1 MEQIIFRILSY
12 LRPFLLSTLFILSF
26 VFIKAGTTGKIAGKV
41 VDQNNQPLIGCN
53 IMIKGTSLGAATNLN
68 GEYFILNIPPGAYD
82 VTASMIGFGSVTV
95 EGTVVMV
102 DLTAKTNFFLKP
114 ETIEGDEIIVT
125 AEKPIVR
132 LDQTSMSAVVSSED
146 IENLPVTDV
155 GDVIELQAGIVRDP
169 NGGFHVR
176 GGRSSEVS
184 FWVDGIATTDSYDG
198 SSGLEIENAGIQE
211 VQVIS
216 GTFNAEYGQAMSGI
230 VNVVTKDGGL
240 NYKGN
245 LDLFSGGYHTN
256 HSDLYSISSPFSS
269 WQSFTDL
276 NGDGNW
282 DYGEI
287 LYDLNGNNTWDE
299 GEIYWDRNG
308 NQSWDGDEGTEPL
321 NDDLGYDGYLGDYYD
336 YNGDGKTT
344 QPSPGEGNG
353 RKDWGEH
360 QFNLESKGY
369 TEYLNIF
376 KNIFQ
381 QSNISG
387 SLSGPLPLSNKKL
400 TFYSTF
406 RYYNSA
412 GRFYGKK
419 LFSPVGNFSDESI
432 VPLSPFSK
440 LSGQF
445 KLTYNIKSGMK
456 ASYTGYLTEKAYKNY
471 DSYYKYNPDGIL
483 NNFESDQSHMLAL
496 THSISQNTFYEI
508 KFLNF
513 SSGYNQSLYEKNN
526 VPFSS
531 SMLREYELQQI
542 NLEDSI
548 QIRNGYDVFATIPR
562 YGVQIIGENLYQ
574 ITDFADQTGYVAGDQ
589 FITPSWSFGT
599 GGTQNGRF
607 SRNTSFKQFNLTISS
622 QLNNIHFIKSGILYK
637 QYDMWADDKFLNYKT
652 VGEWSLTQNGDTLG
666 YNPLAGARIT
676 PFIPTIN
683 PTYTSEHDYFRVYPK
698 ELSFYLQ
705 DKVELDELIINAGIR
720 FDFFDPDW
728 KVPKNPKLPGN
739 LKYYLA
745 KTDNDTSLFWENDFS
760 SLHDDVV
767 ILDSL
772 DQQGAVA
779 VENLF
784 ITGVEYDSTSQTYA
798 EAFNDQLLNYRNT
811 FRWENGFSNVKPSFQ
826 LSPRIGIAYPIT
838 DKGVIHVS
846 YGHFFQVPNFSFLY
860 ENPEFEITNN
870 NNGGILGNA
879 ALKPEKTVM
888 YEIGFKQEIA
898 YKTAIDLTIFYRDTR
913 DWVGVSP
920 TIKKYPV
927 GGYRKYENKDYAN
940 TRGFTLVLDR
950 QFINGLGGGIDYTWM
965 IAEGT
970 YSNPQ
975 DAYFDAQDNQAPR
988 LSMLPLNWDQTH
1000 TFNFRLTTGGKN
1012 WVASAIGKLWSGKP
1026 YTPEFKTGTVSGSGA
1041 FAGFADNSERK
1052 PNVFDLDIR
1061 ASYSINLL
1069 GIQSKIYCNIYNLFD
1084 LQNEFSVWEDTGRA
1098 TYTLLAKDVPLTDP
1112 GRIGHLQE
1120 HLIRPEWYGEPR
1132 RINIGLN
1139 ISL

>member
-1 MEQIIFRILSY
+1 MNFSFQINRS
-12 LRPFLLSTLFILSF
+12 FILCLIF
-26 VFIKAGTTGKIAGKV
+26 LQLMFAGTTGKISGKV
-41 VDQNNQPLIGCN
+41 VDENNQPLIGCN
-53 IMIKGTSLGAATNLN
+53 IVVKGTSLGAATNIK
-68 GEYFILNIPPGAYD
+68 GEYFILNIPPGKYD
-82 VTASMIGFGSVTV
+82 LTASMIGYGTVTV
-95 EGTVVMV
+95 EGTLVMV

-114 ETIEGDEIIVT
+114 ETIEGDVITVT
-125 AEKPIVR
+125 AEKPTVR
-132 LDQTSMSAVVSSED
+132 LDQTSMSAVVSSDD

-184 FWVDGIATTDSYDG
+184 FWVDGVATTDSYDG

-240 NYKGN
+240 NYQGN
-245 LDLFSGGYHTN
+245 LDFFSGGYHTN
-256 HSDLYSISSPFSS
+256 HSNLYSISSPFSS

-360 QFNLESKGY
+360 QFNLDNKGY
-369 TEYLNIF
+369 TEYLNVF

-387 SLSGPLPLSNKKL
+387 SLSGPIPLSNKKL

-406 RYYNSA
+406 RYYQSA
-412 GRFYGKK
+412 GRYYGRK
-419 LFSPVGNFSDESI
+419 LFSPTGVFSDESI

-445 KLTYNIKSGMK
+445 KLTYNVKSGMK

-496 THSISQNTFYEI
+496 THSISQNTFYEF

-513 SSGYNQSLYEKNN
+513 SSGYHQSLYEKSD
-526 VPFSS
+526 VPYSTS
-531 SMLREYELQQI
+531 ILTEEEMQQI
-542 NLEDSI
+542 NIEDSI
-548 QIRNGYDVFATIPR
+548 QIRTGYDVFSTIPR
-562 YGVQIIGENLYQ
+562 YGVQDLGEDRYQ
-574 ITDFADQTGYVAGDQ
+574 ITDFADQTGYIAGDQ
-589 FITPSWSFGT
+589 FITPAWSFGT

-607 SRNTSFKQFNLTISS
+607 SRNTSFKQFNLTVSS
-622 QLNNIHFIKSGILYK
+622 QINNTHFIKSGILYK

-666 YNPLAGARIT
+666 YNPLAGARVT

-683 PTYTSEHDYFRVYPK
+683 PTYTSEHDYFRVNPK

-705 DKVELDELIINAGIR
+705 DKIELDELIINAGLR

-728 KVPKNPKLPGN
+728 KVPENEKLPGN
-739 LKYYLA
+739 LKYFLA
-745 KTDNDTSLFWENDFS
+745 KTNNDTSIFWENDFS
-760 SLHDDVV
+760 MLHKDVI

-779 VENLF
+779 IENLF
-784 ITGVEYDSTSQTYA
+784 ITGVEYDSTSQSYT
-798 EAFNDQLLNYRNT
+798 EAFNDQLLTYRNT
-811 FRWENGFSNVKPSFQ
+811 FRWENGFNKVEPSFQ

-870 NNGGILGNA
+870 NNGGIIGNA

-927 GGYRKYENKDYAN
+927 GNYRKYENKDYAN

-1000 TFNFRLTTGGKN
+1000 TLNFRATTGGKN

-1026 YTPEFKTGTVSGSGA
+1026 YTPEFKTGTISGSGA

-1069 GIQSKIYCNIYNLFD
+1069 GLQSKIYCNIYNLLD

-1098 TYTLLAKDVPLTDP
+1098 TYTLTAKDVPLTDP

>member
-1 MEQIIFRILSY
+1 MNFSFQINKYFITGLIFLQ
-12 LRPFLLSTLFILSF
+12 FIF
-26 VFIKAGTTGKIAGKV
+26 AGTTGKISGKV
-41 VDQNNQPLIGCN
+41 VDENNQPLIGCN
-53 IMIKGTSLGAATNLN
+53 IVVKGTSLGAATNIK
-68 GEYFILNIPPGAYD
+68 GEYFILNIPPGKYD
-82 VTASMIGFGSVTV
+82 LTASMIGYGTVTV
-95 EGTVVMV
+95 EGTLVMV

-114 ETIEGDEIIVT
+114 ETIEGDVITVT
-125 AEKPIVR
+125 AEKPTVR

-184 FWVDGIATTDSYDG
+184 FWVDGVATTDSYDG

-240 NYKGN
+240 NYQGN
-245 LDLFSGGYHTN
+245 LDFFSGGYHTN
-256 HSDLYSISSPFSS
+256 HSNLYSISSPFSS

-360 QFNLESKGY
+360 QFNLDNKGY

-387 SLSGPLPLSNKKL
+387 SLSGPIPLSNKKL

-406 RYYNSA
+406 RYYHSA
-412 GRFYGKK
+412 GRYYGKK
-419 LFSPVGNFSDESI
+419 LFSPAGVFSDESI

-445 KLTYNIKSGMK
+445 KLTYNVKSGMK

-496 THSISQNTFYEI
+496 THSISQNTFYEF

-513 SSGYNQSLYEKNN
+513 SSGYHQSLYEKSD
-526 VPFSS
+526 VPYSTS
-531 SMLREYELQQI
+531 ILSEEEMQQI
-542 NLEDSI
+542 NIEDSI
-548 QIRNGYDVFATIPR
+548 QIRTGYDVFSTIPR
-562 YGVQIIGENLYQ
+562 YGVQDLGEDRYQ
-574 ITDFADQTGYVAGDQ
+574 ITDFADQTGYIAGDQ
-589 FITPSWSFGT
+589 FITPAWSFGT

-607 SRNTSFKQFNLTISS
+607 SRNTSFKQFNLTVSS
-622 QLNNIHFIKSGILYK
+622 QINNTHFIKSGILYK

-666 YNPLAGARIT
+666 YNPLAGARVT

-683 PTYTSEHDYFRVYPK
+683 PTYTSEHDYFRVNPK

-705 DKVELDELIINAGIR
+705 DKIELDELIINAGLR

-728 KVPKNPKLPGN
+728 KVPENEKLPGN
-739 LKYYLA
+739 LKYFLA
-745 KTDNDTSLFWENDFS
+745 KTNNDTSLFWENDFS
-760 SLHDDVV
+760 ILHKDVI

-779 VENLF
+779 IENLF
-784 ITGVEYDSTSQTYA
+784 ITGVEYDSTSQSYT
-798 EAFNDQLLNYRNT
+798 EAFNDQLLTYRNT
-811 FRWENGFSNVKPSFQ
+811 FRWKNGFNKVKPSFQ

-870 NNGGILGNA
+870 NNGGIIGNA

-927 GGYRKYENKDYAN
+927 GNYRKYENKDYAN

-1000 TFNFRLTTGGKN
+1000 TLNFRATTGGKN

-1026 YTPEFKTGTVSGSGA
+1026 YTPEFKTGTISGSGA

-1069 GIQSKIYCNIYNLFD
+1069 GLQSKIYCNIYNLLD

-1098 TYTLLAKDVPLTDP
+1098 TYTLTAKDVPLTDP

>member
-1 MEQIIFRILSY
+1 MNFSYQINWSYITCLIFLQ
-12 LRPFLLSTLFILSF
+12 FIF
-26 VFIKAGTTGKIAGKV
+26 AGTTGKISGTV
-41 VDQNNQPLIGCN
+41 VDENNQPLIGCN
-53 IMIKGTSLGAATNLN
+53 IVVKGTSLGAATNIK
-68 GEYFILNIPPGAYD
+68 GEYFILNIPPGKYD
-82 VTASMIGFGSVTV
+82 LTASMIGYGTVTV
-95 EGTVVMV
+95 EGTLVMV

-114 ETIEGDEIIVT
+114 ETIEGDVITVT
-125 AEKPIVR
+125 AEKPTVR

-184 FWVDGIATTDSYDG
+184 FWVDGVATTDSYDG

-240 NYKGN
+240 NYQGN
-245 LDLFSGGYHTN
+245 LDFFSGGYHTN
-256 HSDLYSISSPFSS
+256 HSNLYSISSPFSS

-360 QFNLESKGY
+360 QFNLDNKGY
-369 TEYLNIF
+369 TEYLNVF

-387 SLSGPLPLSNKKL
+387 SLSGPIPLSNKKL

-406 RYYNSA
+406 RYYHSA
-412 GRFYGKK
+412 GRYYGRK
-419 LFSPVGNFSDESI
+419 LFSPTGVFSDESI

-496 THSISQNTFYEI
+496 THSISQNTFYEF

-513 SSGYNQSLYEKNN
+513 SSGYHQSLYEKSD
-526 VPFSS
+526 VPYSTS
-531 SMLREYELQQI
+531 ILTEEEMQQI
-542 NLEDSI
+542 NIEDSI
-548 QIRNGYDVFATIPR
+548 QIRTGYDVFSTIPR
-562 YGVQIIGENLYQ
+562 YGVQDLGEDRYQ
-574 ITDFADQTGYVAGDQ
+574 ITDFADQTGYIAGDQ
-589 FITPSWSFGT
+589 FITPAWSFGT

-607 SRNTSFKQFNLTISS
+607 SRNTSFKQFNLTVSS
-622 QLNNIHFIKSGILYK
+622 QINNTHFIKSGILYK

-666 YNPLAGARIT
+666 YNPLAGARVT

-683 PTYTSEHDYFRVYPK
+683 PTYTSEHDYFRVNPK

-705 DKVELDELIINAGIR
+705 DKIELDELIINAGLR

-728 KVPKNPKLPGN
+728 KVPENEKLPGN
-739 LKYYLA
+739 LKYFLA
-745 KTDNDTSLFWENDFS
+745 KTNNDTSLFWENDFS
-760 SLHDDVV
+760 ILHKDVI

-779 VENLF
+779 IENLF
-784 ITGVEYDSTSQTYA
+784 ITGVEYDSTSQSYT
-798 EAFNDQLLNYRNT
+798 EAFNDQLLTYRNT
-811 FRWENGFSNVKPSFQ
+811 FRWENGFNKVEPSFQ

-870 NNGGILGNA
+870 NNGGIIGNA

-927 GGYRKYENKDYAN
+927 GNYRKYENKDYAN

-1000 TFNFRLTTGGKN
+1000 TLNFRATTGGKN

-1069 GIQSKIYCNIYNLFD
+1069 GLQSKIYCNIYNLLD

-1098 TYTLLAKDVPLTDP
+1098 TYTLTAKDVPLTDP

>member
-1 MEQIIFRILSY
+1 MSFAFQINRA
-12 LRPFLLSTLFILSF
+12 FILCLIF
-26 VFIKAGTTGKIAGKV
+26 LQLIFAGTTGKISGKV
-41 VDQNNQPLIGCN
+41 VDENNQPLIGCN
-53 IMIKGTSLGAATNLN
+53 IVVKGTSLGAATNIK
-68 GEYFILNIPPGAYD
+68 GEYFILNIPPGKYD
-82 VTASMIGFGSVTV
+82 LTASMIGYGTVTV
-95 EGTVVMV
+95 EGTLVMV

-114 ETIEGDEIIVT
+114 ETIEGDVITVT
-125 AEKPIVR
+125 AEKPTVR

-184 FWVDGIATTDSYDG
+184 FWVDGVATTDSYDG

-240 NYKGN
+240 NYQGN
-245 LDLFSGGYHTN
+245 LDFFSGGYHTN
-256 HSDLYSISSPFSS
+256 HSNLYSISSPFSS

-360 QFNLESKGY
+360 QFNLDNKGY

-387 SLSGPLPLSNKKL
+387 SLSGPIPLSNKKL

-406 RYYNSA
+406 RYYHSA
-412 GRFYGKK
+412 GRYYGRK
-419 LFSPVGNFSDESI
+419 LFSPTGVFSDESI

-445 KLTYNIKSGMK
+445 KLTYNVKSGMK

-471 DSYYKYNPDGIL
+471 NSYYKYNPDGIL

-496 THSISQNTFYEI
+496 THSISQNTFYEF

-513 SSGYNQSLYEKNN
+513 SSGYHQSLYEKSD
-526 VPFSS
+526 VPYSTS
-531 SMLREYELQQI
+531 ILTEEEMQQI
-542 NLEDSI
+542 NIEDSI
-548 QIRNGYDVFATIPR
+548 QIRTGYDVFSTIPR
-562 YGVQIIGENLYQ
+562 YGVQDLGEDRYQ
-574 ITDFADQTGYVAGDQ
+574 ITDFADQTGYIAGDQ
-589 FITPSWSFGT
+589 FITPAWSFGT

-607 SRNTSFKQFNLTISS
+607 SRNTSFKQFNLTVSS
-622 QLNNIHFIKSGILYK
+622 QINNTHFIKSGILYK

-666 YNPLAGARIT
+666 YNPLAGARVT

-683 PTYTSEHDYFRVYPK
+683 PTYTSEHDYFRVNPK

-705 DKVELDELIINAGIR
+705 DKIELDELIINAGLR

-728 KVPKNPKLPGN
+728 KVPENEKLPGN
-739 LKYYLA
+739 LKYFLA
-745 KTDNDTSLFWENDFS
+745 KTNNDTSLFWENDFS
-760 SLHDDVV
+760 ILHKDVI

-779 VENLF
+779 IENLF
-784 ITGVEYDSTSQTYA
+784 ITGVEYDSTSQSYT
-798 EAFNDQLLNYRNT
+798 EAFNDQLLTYRNT
-811 FRWENGFSNVKPSFQ
+811 FRWENGFNKVEPSFQ

-870 NNGGILGNA
+870 NNGGIIGNA

-927 GGYRKYENKDYAN
+927 GNYRKYENKDYAN

-1000 TFNFRLTTGGKN
+1000 TLNFRATTGGKN

-1069 GIQSKIYCNIYNLFD
+1069 GLQSKIYCNIYNLLD

-1098 TYTLLAKDVPLTDP
+1098 TYTLTAKDVPLTDP

>member
-1 MEQIIFRILSY
+1 MNFSFQNNRF
-12 LRPFLLSTLFILSF
+12 FILCLIF
-26 VFIKAGTTGKIAGKV
+26 LQFIFAGTTGKISGKV
-41 VDQNNQPLIGCN
+41 VDENNQPLIGCN
-53 IMIKGTSLGAATNLN
+53 IVVKGTSLGAATNIK
-68 GEYFILNIPPGAYD
+68 GEYFILNIPPGKYD
-82 VTASMIGFGSVTV
+82 LTASMIGYGTVTV
-95 EGTVVMV
+95 EGTLVMV
-102 DLTAKTNFFLKP
+102 DLTAKTNFFLRP
-114 ETIEGDEIIVT
+114 ETIEGDVITVT
-125 AEKPIVR
+125 AEKPTVR

-184 FWVDGIATTDSYDG
+184 FWVDGVATTDSYDG

-240 NYKGN
+240 NYQGN
-245 LDLFSGGYHTN
+245 LDFFSGGFHTN
-256 HSDLYSISSPFSS
+256 HSNLYSISSPFSS

-360 QFNLESKGY
+360 QFNLDNKGY

-387 SLSGPLPLSNKKL
+387 SLSGPIPLSNKKL

-406 RYYNSA
+406 RYYHSA
-412 GRFYGKK
+412 GRYYGRK
-419 LFSPVGNFSDESI
+419 LFSPTGVFSDESI

-471 DSYYKYNPDGIL
+471 DSYYKYNPDGVL

-496 THSISQNTFYEI
+496 THSISQNTFYEF

-513 SSGYNQSLYEKNN
+513 SSGYHQSLYEKSD
-526 VPFSS
+526 VPYSTS
-531 SMLREYELQQI
+531 ILTEEEMQQI
-542 NLEDSI
+542 NIEDSI
-548 QIRNGYDVFATIPR
+548 QIRTGYDVFSTIPR
-562 YGVQIIGENLYQ
+562 YGVQDLGEDRYQ
-574 ITDFADQTGYVAGDQ
+574 ITDFADQTGYIAGDQ
-589 FITPSWSFGT
+589 FITPAWSFGT

-607 SRNTSFKQFNLTISS
+607 SRNTSFKQLNLTVSS
-622 QLNNIHFIKSGILYK
+622 QINNTHFIKSGILYK

-666 YNPLAGARIT
+666 YNPLAGARVT

-683 PTYTSEHDYFRVYPK
+683 PTYTSEHDYFRVNPK

-705 DKVELDELIINAGIR
+705 DKIELDELIINAGLR

-728 KVPKNPKLPGN
+728 KVPENEKLPGN
-739 LKYYLA
+739 LKYFLA
-745 KTDNDTSLFWENDFS
+745 KTNNDTSLFWENDFS
-760 SLHDDVV
+760 ILHKDVI

-779 VENLF
+779 IENLF
-784 ITGVEYDSTSQTYA
+784 ITGVEYDSTSQSYT
-798 EAFNDQLLNYRNT
+798 EAFNDQLLTYRNT
-811 FRWENGFSNVKPSFQ
+811 FRWKNGFNKVKPSFQ

-870 NNGGILGNA
+870 NNGGIIGNA

-927 GGYRKYENKDYAN
+927 GNYRKYENKDYAN

-1000 TFNFRLTTGGKN
+1000 TLNFRATTGGKN

-1069 GIQSKIYCNIYNLFD
+1069 GLQSKIYCNIYNLLD

-1098 TYTLLAKDVPLTDP
+1098 TYTLTAKDVPLTDP

>member
-1 MEQIIFRILSY
+1 MNFSFQINRS
-12 LRPFLLSTLFILSF
+12 FILCLIF
-26 VFIKAGTTGKIAGKV
+26 LQFIFAGTTGKISGKV
-41 VDQNNQPLIGCN
+41 VDENNQPLIGCN
-53 IMIKGTSLGAATNLN
+53 IVVKGTSLGAATNIK
-68 GEYFILNIPPGAYD
+68 GEYFILNIPPGKYD
-82 VTASMIGFGSVTV
+82 LTASMIGYGTVTV
-95 EGTVVMV
+95 EGTLVMV

-114 ETIEGDEIIVT
+114 ETIEGDVITVT
-125 AEKPIVR
+125 AEKPTVR

-184 FWVDGIATTDSYDG
+184 FWVDGVATTDSYDG

-240 NYKGN
+240 NYQGN
-245 LDLFSGGYHTN
+245 LDFFSGGYHTN
-256 HSDLYSISSPFSS
+256 HSNLYSISSPFSS

-360 QFNLESKGY
+360 QFNLDNKGY

-387 SLSGPLPLSNKKL
+387 SLSGPIPLSNKKL

-406 RYYNSA
+406 RYYHSA
-412 GRFYGKK
+412 GRYYGRK
-419 LFSPVGNFSDESI
+419 LFSPTGVFSDESI

-496 THSISQNTFYEI
+496 THSISQNTFYEF

-513 SSGYNQSLYEKNN
+513 SSGYHQSLYEKSD
-526 VPFSS
+526 VPYSS
-531 SMLREYELQQI
+531 SILTEEEMQQI
-542 NLEDSI
+542 NIEDSI
-548 QIRNGYDVFATIPR
+548 QIRTGYDVFSTIPR
-562 YGVQIIGENLYQ
+562 YGVQDLGEDQYQ
-574 ITDFADQTGYVAGDQ
+574 ITDFADQTGYIAGDQ
-589 FITPSWSFGT
+589 FITPAWSFGT

-607 SRNTSFKQFNLTISS
+607 SRNTSFKQFNLTVSS
-622 QLNNIHFIKSGILYK
+622 QINNTHFIKSGILYK

-666 YNPLAGARIT
+666 YNPLAGARVT

-683 PTYTSEHDYFRVYPK
+683 PTYTSEHDYFRVNPK

-705 DKVELDELIINAGIR
+705 DKIELDELIINAGLR

-728 KVPKNPKLPGN
+728 KVPENEKLPGN
-739 LKYYLA
+739 LKYFLA
-745 KTDNDTSLFWENDFS
+745 KTNNDTSLFWENDFS
-760 SLHDDVV
+760 ILHKDVI

-779 VENLF
+779 IENLF
-784 ITGVEYDSTSQTYA
+784 ITGVEYDSTSQSYT
-798 EAFNDQLLNYRNT
+798 EAFNDQLLTYRNT
-811 FRWENGFSNVKPSFQ
+811 FRWENGFNKVEPSFQ

-870 NNGGILGNA
+870 NNGGIIGNA

-927 GGYRKYENKDYAN
+927 GNYRKYENKDYAN

-1000 TFNFRLTTGGKN
+1000 TLNFRATTGGKN

-1069 GIQSKIYCNIYNLFD
+1069 GLQSKIYCNIYNLLD

-1098 TYTLLAKDVPLTDP
+1098 TYTLTAKDVPLTDP

>member
-1 MEQIIFRILSY
+1 MNFSFQINRF
-12 LRPFLLSTLFILSF
+12 FILCLIF
-26 VFIKAGTTGKIAGKV
+26 LQFIFAGTTGKISGKV
-41 VDQNNQPLIGCN
+41 VDENNQPLIGCN
-53 IMIKGTSLGAATNLN
+53 IVVKGTSLGAATNIK
-68 GEYFILNIPPGAYD
+68 GEYFILNIPPGKYD
-82 VTASMIGFGSVTV
+82 LTASMIGYGTVTV
-95 EGTVVMV
+95 EGTLVMV

-114 ETIEGDEIIVT
+114 ETIEGDVITVT
-125 AEKPIVR
+125 AEKPTVR

-184 FWVDGIATTDSYDG
+184 FWVDGVATTDSYDG

-240 NYKGN
+240 NYQGN
-245 LDLFSGGYHTN
+245 LDFFSGGYHTN
-256 HSDLYSISSPFSS
+256 HSNLYSISSPFSS

-321 NDDLGYDGYLGDYYD
+321 NNDLGYDGYLGDYYD

-360 QFNLESKGY
+360 QFNLDNKGY

-387 SLSGPLPLSNKKL
+387 SLSGPIPLSNKKL

-406 RYYNSA
+406 RYYHSA
-412 GRFYGKK
+412 GRYYGRK
-419 LFSPVGNFSDESI
+419 LFSPTGVFSDESI

-445 KLTYNIKSGMK
+445 KLTYNVKSGMK

-496 THSISQNTFYEI
+496 THSISQNTFYEF

-513 SSGYNQSLYEKNN
+513 SSGYHQSLYEKSD
-526 VPFSS
+526 VPYSTS
-531 SMLREYELQQI
+531 ILTEEEMQQI
-542 NLEDSI
+542 NIEDSI
-548 QIRNGYDVFATIPR
+548 QIRTGYDVFSTIPR
-562 YGVQIIGENLYQ
+562 YGVQDLGEDQYQ
-574 ITDFADQTGYVAGDQ
+574 ITDFADQTGYIAGDQ
-589 FITPSWSFGT
+589 FITPAWSFGT

-607 SRNTSFKQFNLTISS
+607 SRNTSFKQFNLTVSS
-622 QLNNIHFIKSGILYK
+622 QINNTHFIKSGILYK

-666 YNPLAGARIT
+666 YNPLAGARVT

-683 PTYTSEHDYFRVYPK
+683 PTYTSEHDYFRVNPK

-705 DKVELDELIINAGIR
+705 DKIELDELIINAGLR

-728 KVPKNPKLPGN
+728 KVPENEKLPGN
-739 LKYYLA
+739 LKYFLA
-745 KTDNDTSLFWENDFS
+745 KTNNDTSLFWENDFS
-760 SLHDDVV
+760 ILHKDVI

-779 VENLF
+779 IENLF
-784 ITGVEYDSTSQTYA
+784 ITGVEYDSTSQSYT
-798 EAFNDQLLNYRNT
+798 EAFNDQLLTYRNT
-811 FRWENGFSNVKPSFQ
+811 FRWENGFNKVEPSFQ

-870 NNGGILGNA
+870 NNGGIIGNA
-879 ALKPEKTVM
+879 ALNPEKTVM

-927 GGYRKYENKDYAN
+927 GNYRKYENKDYAN

-1000 TFNFRLTTGGKN
+1000 TLNFRATTGGKN

-1026 YTPEFKTGTVSGSGA
+1026 YTPEFKTGTISGSGA

-1069 GIQSKIYCNIYNLFD
+1069 GLQSKIYCNIYNLLD

-1098 TYTLLAKDVPLTDP
+1098 TYTLTAKDVPLTDP

>member
-1 MEQIIFRILSY
+1 MNFSYQIHWSYITCLIFLQ
-12 LRPFLLSTLFILSF
+12 FIF
-26 VFIKAGTTGKIAGKV
+26 AGTTGKISGTV
-41 VDQNNQPLIGCN
+41 VDENNQPLIGCN
-53 IMIKGTSLGAATNLN
+53 IVVKGTSLGAATNIK
-68 GEYFILNIPPGAYD
+68 GEYFILNIPPGKYD
-82 VTASMIGFGSVTV
+82 LTASMIGYGTVTV
-95 EGTVVMV
+95 EGTLVMV

-114 ETIEGDEIIVT
+114 ETIEGDVITVT
-125 AEKPIVR
+125 AEKPTVR

-184 FWVDGIATTDSYDG
+184 FWVDGVATTDSYDG

-240 NYKGN
+240 NYQGN
-245 LDLFSGGYHTN
+245 LDFFSGGYHTN
-256 HSDLYSISSPFSS
+256 HSNLYSISSPFSS

-321 NDDLGYDGYLGDYYD
+321 NNDLGYDGYLGDYYD

-360 QFNLESKGY
+360 QFNLDNKGY
-369 TEYLNIF
+369 TEYLNVF

-387 SLSGPLPLSNKKL
+387 SLSGPIPLSNKKL

-406 RYYNSA
+406 RYYHSA
-412 GRFYGKK
+412 GRYYGKK
-419 LFSPVGNFSDESI
+419 LFSPTGVFSDESI

-445 KLTYNIKSGMK
+445 KLTYNVKSGMK

-496 THSISQNTFYEI
+496 THSISQNTFYEF

-513 SSGYNQSLYEKNN
+513 SSGYHQSLYEKSD
-526 VPFSS
+526 VPYSTS
-531 SMLREYELQQI
+531 ILTEEEMQQI
-542 NLEDSI
+542 NIEDSI
-548 QIRNGYDVFATIPR
+548 QIRTGYDVFSTIPR
-562 YGVQIIGENLYQ
+562 YGVQDLGEDRYQ
-574 ITDFADQTGYVAGDQ
+574 ITDFADQTGYIAGDQ
-589 FITPSWSFGT
+589 FITPAWSFGT

-607 SRNTSFKQFNLTISS
+607 SRNTSFKQFNLTVSS
-622 QLNNIHFIKSGILYK
+622 QINNTHFIKSGILYK

-666 YNPLAGARIT
+666 YNPLAGARVT

-683 PTYTSEHDYFRVYPK
+683 PTYTSEHDYFRVNPK

-705 DKVELDELIINAGIR
+705 DKIELDELIINAGLR

-728 KVPKNPKLPGN
+728 KVPENEKLPGN
-739 LKYYLA
+739 LKYFLA
-745 KTDNDTSLFWENDFS
+745 KTNNDTSLFWENDFS
-760 SLHDDVV
+760 ILHKDVI

-779 VENLF
+779 IENLF
-784 ITGVEYDSTSQTYA
+784 ITGVEYDSTSQSYN
-798 EAFNDQLLNYRNT
+798 EAFNDQLLTYRNT
-811 FRWENGFSNVKPSFQ
+811 FRWENGFNKVEPSFQ

-870 NNGGILGNA
+870 NNGGIIGNA

-927 GGYRKYENKDYAN
+927 GNYRKYENKDYAN

-1000 TFNFRLTTGGKN
+1000 TLNFRATTGGKN

-1061 ASYSINLL
+1061 ASYTINLL
-1069 GIQSKIYCNIYNLFD
+1069 GLQSKIYCNIYNLLD

-1098 TYTLLAKDVPLTDP
+1098 TYTLTAKDVPLTDP

>member
-1 MEQIIFRILSY
+1 MSFAFQINRA
-12 LRPFLLSTLFILSF
+12 FILCLIF
-26 VFIKAGTTGKIAGKV
+26 LQLIFAGTTGKISGKV
-41 VDQNNQPLIGCN
+41 VDENNQPLIGCN
-53 IMIKGTSLGAATNLN
+53 IVVKGTSLGAATNIK
-68 GEYFILNIPPGAYD
+68 GEYFILNIPPGKYNL
-82 VTASMIGFGSVTV
+82 TASMIGYGTVTV
-95 EGTVVMV
+95 EGTLVMV

-114 ETIEGDEIIVT
+114 ETIEGDVITVT
-125 AEKPIVR
+125 AEKPTVR

-184 FWVDGIATTDSYDG
+184 FWVDGVATTDSYDG

-240 NYKGN
+240 NYQGN
-245 LDLFSGGYHTN
+245 LDFFSGGYHTN
-256 HSDLYSISSPFSS
+256 HSNLYSISSPFSS

-360 QFNLESKGY
+360 QFNLDNKGY

-387 SLSGPLPLSNKKL
+387 SLSGPIPLSNKKL

-406 RYYNSA
+406 RYYHSA
-412 GRFYGKK
+412 GRYYGRK
-419 LFSPVGNFSDESI
+419 LFSPTGVFSDESI

-496 THSISQNTFYEI
+496 THSISQNTFYEF

-513 SSGYNQSLYEKNN
+513 SSGYHQSLYEKSD
-526 VPFSS
+526 VPYSTS
-531 SMLREYELQQI
+531 ILTEEEMQQI
-542 NLEDSI
+542 NIEDSI
-548 QIRNGYDVFATIPR
+548 QIRTGYDVFSTIPR
-562 YGVQIIGENLYQ
+562 YGVQDLGEDQYQ
-574 ITDFADQTGYVAGDQ
+574 ITDFADQTGYIAGDQ
-589 FITPSWSFGT
+589 FITPAWSFGT

-607 SRNTSFKQFNLTISS
+607 SRNTSFKQFNLTVSS
-622 QLNNIHFIKSGILYK
+622 QINNTHFIKSGILYK

-666 YNPLAGARIT
+666 YNPLAGARVT

-683 PTYTSEHDYFRVYPK
+683 PTYTSEHDYFRVNPK

-705 DKVELDELIINAGIR
+705 DKIELDELIINAGLR

-728 KVPKNPKLPGN
+728 KVPENEKLPGN
-739 LKYYLA
+739 LKYFLA
-745 KTDNDTSLFWENDFS
+745 KTNNDTSLFWENDFS
-760 SLHDDVV
+760 ILHKDVI

-779 VENLF
+779 IENLF
-784 ITGVEYDSTSQTYA
+784 ITGVEYDSTSQSYT
-798 EAFNDQLLNYRNT
+798 EAFNDQLLTYRNT
-811 FRWENGFSNVKPSFQ
+811 FRWKNGFNKVKPSFQ

-870 NNGGILGNA
+870 NNGGIIGNA

-927 GGYRKYENKDYAN
+927 GNYRKYENKDYAN

-1000 TFNFRLTTGGKN
+1000 TLNFRATTGGKN

-1069 GIQSKIYCNIYNLFD
+1069 GLQSKIYCNIYNLLD

-1098 TYTLLAKDVPLTDP
+1098 TYTLTAKDVPLTDP

>member
-1 MEQIIFRILSY
+1 MNFSFQINRSFITCLIFLQ
-12 LRPFLLSTLFILSF
+12 FIF
-26 VFIKAGTTGKIAGKV
+26 AGTTGKISGKV
-41 VDQNNQPLIGCN
+41 VDENNQPLIGCN
-53 IMIKGTSLGAATNLN
+53 IVVKGTSLGAATNIK
-68 GEYFILNIPPGAYD
+68 GEYFILNIPPGKYD
-82 VTASMIGFGSVTV
+82 LTASMIGYGTVTV
-95 EGTVVMV
+95 EGTLVMV

-114 ETIEGDEIIVT
+114 ETIEGDVITVT
-125 AEKPIVR
+125 AEKPTVR

-184 FWVDGIATTDSYDG
+184 FWVDGVATTDSYDG

-240 NYKGN
+240 NYQGN
-245 LDLFSGGYHTN
+245 LDFFSGGYHTN
-256 HSDLYSISSPFSS
+256 HSNLYSISSPFSS

-321 NDDLGYDGYLGDYYD
+321 NNDLGYDGYLGDYYD

-360 QFNLESKGY
+360 QFNLDNKGY

-387 SLSGPLPLSNKKL
+387 SLSGPIPLSNKKL

-406 RYYNSA
+406 RYYHSA
-412 GRFYGKK
+412 GRYYGRK
-419 LFSPVGNFSDESI
+419 LFSPTGVFSDESI

-445 KLTYNIKSGMK
+445 KLTYNVKSGMK

-496 THSISQNTFYEI
+496 THSISQNTFYEF

-513 SSGYNQSLYEKNN
+513 SSGYHQSLYEKSD
-526 VPFSS
+526 VPYSTS
-531 SMLREYELQQI
+531 ILTEEEMQQI
-542 NLEDSI
+542 NIEDSI
-548 QIRNGYDVFATIPR
+548 QIRTGYDVFSTIPR
-562 YGVQIIGENLYQ
+562 YGVQDLGEDRYQ
-574 ITDFADQTGYVAGDQ
+574 ITDFADQTGYIAGDQ
-589 FITPSWSFGT
+589 FITPAWSFGT

-607 SRNTSFKQFNLTISS
+607 SRNTSFKQFNLTVSS
-622 QLNNIHFIKSGILYK
+622 QINNTHFIKSGILYK

-666 YNPLAGARIT
+666 YNPLAGARVT

-683 PTYTSEHDYFRVYPK
+683 PTYTSEHDYFRVNPK

-705 DKVELDELIINAGIR
+705 DKIELDELIINAGLR

-728 KVPKNPKLPGN
+728 KVPENEKLPGN
-739 LKYYLA
+739 LKYFLA
-745 KTDNDTSLFWENDFS
+745 KTNNDTSLFWENDFS
-760 SLHDDVV
+760 ILHKDVI

-779 VENLF
+779 IENLF
-784 ITGVEYDSTSQTYA
+784 ITGVEYDSTSQSYT
-798 EAFNDQLLNYRNT
+798 EAFNDQLLTYRNT
-811 FRWENGFSNVKPSFQ
+811 FRWENGFNKVEPSFQ

-870 NNGGILGNA
+870 NNGGIIGNA

-927 GGYRKYENKDYAN
+927 GNYRKYENKDYAN

-1000 TFNFRLTTGGKN
+1000 TLNFRATTGGKN

-1069 GIQSKIYCNIYNLFD
+1069 GLQSKIYCNIYNLLD

-1098 TYTLLAKDVPLTDP
+1098 TYTLTAKDVPLTDP

>member
-1 MEQIIFRILSY
+1 MNFTFLINKFYITCLILFQFIF
-12 LRPFLLSTLFILSF
+12 
-26 VFIKAGTTGKIAGKV
+26 AGTTGKISGKV
-41 VDQNNQPLIGCN
+41 VDENNQPLIGCN
-53 IMIKGTSLGAATNLN
+53 IVVKGTSLGAATDIK
-68 GEYFILNIPPGAYD
+68 GEYFILNIPPGKYD
-82 VTASMIGFGSVTV
+82 LTASMIGYGTVTV
-95 EGTVVMV
+95 EGTLVMV

-114 ETIEGDEIIVT
+114 ETIEGDIITVT
-125 AEKPIVR
+125 AEKPTVR

-155 GDVIELQAGIVRDP
+155 GDIIELQAGIVRDP

-184 FWVDGIATTDSYDG
+184 FWVDGVATTDSYDG

-240 NYKGN
+240 NYQGN
-245 LDLFSGGYHTN
+245 LDFFSGGYHTN
-256 HSDLYSISSPFSS
+256 HSNLYSISSPFSS

-353 RKDWGEH
+353 RKDWGEQ
-360 QFNLESKGY
+360 QFNLDNKGY

-387 SLSGPLPLSNKKL
+387 SLSGPIPLSNKKL

-406 RYYNSA
+406 RYYHSA
-412 GRFYGKK
+412 GRYYGRK
-419 LFSPVGNFSDESI
+419 LFSPTGVFSDESI

-440 LSGQF
+440 LSGQY
-445 KLTYNIKSGMK
+445 KLTYNVKSGMK

-471 DSYYKYNPDGIL
+471 DSYYKYNPGGIL

-496 THSISQNTFYEI
+496 THSISQNTFYEF

-513 SSGYNQSLYEKNN
+513 SSGYHQSLYEKSD
-526 VPFSS
+526 VPYSTS
-531 SMLREYELQQI
+531 ILTEEEMQQI
-542 NLEDSI
+542 NIEDSI
-548 QIRNGYDVFATIPR
+548 QIRTGYDVFSTIPR
-562 YGVQIIGENLYQ
+562 YGVQDLGEDRYQ
-574 ITDFADQTGYVAGDQ
+574 ITDFADQTGYIAGDQ
-589 FITPSWSFGT
+589 FITPAWSFGT

-607 SRNTSFKQFNLTISS
+607 SRNTSFKQFNLTVSS
-622 QLNNIHFIKSGILYK
+622 QINNTHFIKSGILYK

-666 YNPLAGARIT
+666 YNPLAGARVT

-683 PTYTSEHDYFRVYPK
+683 PTYTSEHDYFRVNPK

-705 DKVELDELIINAGIR
+705 DKIELDELIINAGLR

-728 KVPKNPKLPGN
+728 KIPENEKLPGN
-739 LKYYLA
+739 LKYFLA
-745 KTDNDTSLFWENDFS
+745 KTNNDTSLFWENDFS
-760 SLHDDVV
+760 ILHKDVI

-779 VENLF
+779 IENLF
-784 ITGVEYDSTSQTYA
+784 ITGVEYDSTSQSYS
-798 EAFNDQLLNYRNT
+798 EAFNDQLLTYRNT
-811 FRWENGFSNVKPSFQ
+811 FRWENSFSKVNPSFQ

-870 NNGGILGNA
+870 NNGGIIGNA

-927 GGYRKYENKDYAN
+927 GNYRKYENKDYAN

-1000 TFNFRLTTGGKN
+1000 TLNFRATTGGKN
-1012 WVASAIGKLWSGKP
+1012 WVASAVGKLWSGKP

-1069 GIQSKIYCNIYNLFD
+1069 GLQSKIYCNIYNLLD

-1098 TYTLLAKDVPLTDP
+1098 TYTLTAKDVPLTDP

>member
-1 MEQIIFRILSY
+1 MSFSFQINRA
-12 LRPFLLSTLFILSF
+12 FILCLIF
-26 VFIKAGTTGKIAGKV
+26 LQVIFAGTTGKISGKV
-41 VDQNNQPLIGCN
+41 VDENNQPLIGCN
-53 IMIKGTSLGAATNLN
+53 IVVKGTSLGAATNIK
-68 GEYFILNIPPGAYD
+68 GEYFILNIPPGKYD
-82 VTASMIGFGSVTV
+82 LTASMIGYGTVTV
-95 EGTVVMV
+95 EGTLVMV

-114 ETIEGDEIIVT
+114 ETIEGDVITVT
-125 AEKPIVR
+125 AEKPTVR

-184 FWVDGIATTDSYDG
+184 FWVDGVATTDSYDG

-240 NYKGN
+240 NYQGN
-245 LDLFSGGYHTN
+245 LDFFSGGYHTN
-256 HSDLYSISSPFSS
+256 HSNLYSISSPFSS

-360 QFNLESKGY
+360 QFNLDNKGY

-387 SLSGPLPLSNKKL
+387 SLSGPIPLSNKKL

-406 RYYNSA
+406 RYYHSA
-412 GRFYGKK
+412 GRYYGRK
-419 LFSPVGNFSDESI
+419 LFSPTGVFSDESI

-496 THSISQNTFYEI
+496 THSISQNTFYEF

-513 SSGYNQSLYEKNN
+513 SSGYHQSLYEKSD
-526 VPFSS
+526 VPYSTS
-531 SMLREYELQQI
+531 ILTEEEMQQI
-542 NLEDSI
+542 NIEDSI
-548 QIRNGYDVFATIPR
+548 QIRTGYDVFSTIPR
-562 YGVQIIGENLYQ
+562 YGVQDLEEDQYQ
-574 ITDFADQTGYVAGDQ
+574 ITDFADQTGYIAGDQ
-589 FITPSWSFGT
+589 FITPAWSFGT

-607 SRNTSFKQFNLTISS
+607 SRNTSFKQFNLTVSS
-622 QLNNIHFIKSGILYK
+622 QINNTHFIKSGILYK

-666 YNPLAGARIT
+666 YNPLAGARVT

-683 PTYTSEHDYFRVYPK
+683 PTYTSEHDYFRVNPK

-705 DKVELDELIINAGIR
+705 DKIELDELIINAGLR

-728 KVPKNPKLPGN
+728 KIPENEKLPGN
-739 LKYYLA
+739 LKYFLA
-745 KTDNDTSLFWENDFS
+745 KTNNDTSLFWENDFS
-760 SLHDDVV
+760 ILHKDVI

-779 VENLF
+779 IENLF
-784 ITGVEYDSTSQTYA
+784 ITGVEYDSTSQSYT
-798 EAFNDQLLNYRNT
+798 EAFNDQLLTYRNT
-811 FRWENGFSNVKPSFQ
+811 FRWENGFNKVEPSFQ

-870 NNGGILGNA
+870 NNGGIIGNA

-927 GGYRKYENKDYAN
+927 GNYRKYENKDYAN

-1000 TFNFRLTTGGKN
+1000 TLNFRATTGGKN

-1026 YTPEFKTGTVSGSGA
+1026 YTPEFKTGTISGSGA

-1069 GIQSKIYCNIYNLFD
+1069 GLQSKIYCNIYNLLD

-1098 TYTLLAKDVPLTDP
+1098 TYTLTAKDVPLTDP

>member
-1 MEQIIFRILSY
+1 MNFSYQIHWSYITCLIFLQ
-12 LRPFLLSTLFILSF
+12 FIF
-26 VFIKAGTTGKIAGKV
+26 AGTTGKISGKV
-41 VDQNNQPLIGCN
+41 VDENNQPLIGCN
-53 IMIKGTSLGAATNLN
+53 IVVKGTSLGAATNIK
-68 GEYFILNIPPGAYD
+68 GEYFILNIPPGKYD
-82 VTASMIGFGSVTV
+82 LTASMIGYGTVTV
-95 EGTVVMV
+95 EGTLVMV

-114 ETIEGDEIIVT
+114 ETIEGDVITVT
-125 AEKPIVR
+125 AEKPTVR

-184 FWVDGIATTDSYDG
+184 FWVDGVATTDSYDG

-240 NYKGN
+240 NYQGN
-245 LDLFSGGYHTN
+245 LDFFSGGYHTN
-256 HSDLYSISSPFSS
+256 HSNLYSISSPFSS

-360 QFNLESKGY
+360 QFNLDNKGY
-369 TEYLNIF
+369 TEYLNVF

-387 SLSGPLPLSNKKL
+387 SLSGPIPLSNEKL

-406 RYYNSA
+406 RYYHSA
-412 GRFYGKK
+412 GRYYGRK
-419 LFSPVGNFSDESI
+419 LFSPTGVFSDESI

-445 KLTYNIKSGMK
+445 KLTYNVKSGMK

-496 THSISQNTFYEI
+496 THSISQNTFYEF

-513 SSGYNQSLYEKNN
+513 SSGYHQSLYEKSD
-526 VPFSS
+526 VPYSTS
-531 SMLREYELQQI
+531 ILTEEEMQQI
-542 NLEDSI
+542 NIEDSI
-548 QIRNGYDVFATIPR
+548 QIRTGYDVFSTIPR
-562 YGVQIIGENLYQ
+562 YGVQDLGEDRYQ
-574 ITDFADQTGYVAGDQ
+574 ITDFADQTGYIAGDQ
-589 FITPSWSFGT
+589 FITPAWSFGT

-607 SRNTSFKQFNLTISS
+607 SRNTSFKQFNLTVSS
-622 QLNNIHFIKSGILYK
+622 QLNNTHFIKSGILYK

-666 YNPLAGARIT
+666 YNPLAGARVT

-683 PTYTSEHDYFRVYPK
+683 PTYTSEHDYFRVNPK

-705 DKVELDELIINAGIR
+705 DKIELDELIINAGLR

-728 KVPKNPKLPGN
+728 KVPENEKLPGN
-739 LKYYLA
+739 LKYFLA
-745 KTDNDTSLFWENDFS
+745 KTNNDTSLFWENDFS
-760 SLHDDVV
+760 ILHKDVI

-779 VENLF
+779 IENLF
-784 ITGVEYDSTSQTYA
+784 ITGVEYDSTSQSYT
-798 EAFNDQLLNYRNT
+798 EAFNDQLLTYRNT
-811 FRWENGFSNVKPSFQ
+811 FRWENGFNKVEPSFQ

-870 NNGGILGNA
+870 NNGGIIGNA

-927 GGYRKYENKDYAN
+927 GNYRKYENKDYAN

-1000 TFNFRLTTGGKN
+1000 TLNFRATTGGKN

-1026 YTPEFKTGTVSGSGA
+1026 YTPEFKTGTISGSGA

-1069 GIQSKIYCNIYNLFD
+1069 GLQSKIYCNIYNLLD

-1098 TYTLLAKDVPLTDP
+1098 TYTLTAKDVPLTDP

>member
-1 MEQIIFRILSY
+1 MSFSFQINRA
-12 LRPFLLSTLFILSF
+12 FILSLIF
-26 VFIKAGTTGKIAGKV
+26 LQLIFAGTTGKISGKV
-41 VDQNNQPLIGCN
+41 VDENNQPLIGCN
-53 IMIKGTSLGAATNLN
+53 IVVKGTSLGAATNIK
-68 GEYFILNIPPGAYD
+68 GEYFILNIPPGKYD
-82 VTASMIGFGSVTV
+82 LTASMIGYGTVTV
-95 EGTVVMV
+95 EGTLVMV

-114 ETIEGDEIIVT
+114 ETIEGDVITVT
-125 AEKPIVR
+125 AEKPTVR

-184 FWVDGIATTDSYDG
+184 FWVDGVATTDSYDG

-240 NYKGN
+240 NYQGN
-245 LDLFSGGYHTN
+245 LDFFSGGYHTN
-256 HSDLYSISSPFSS
+256 HSNLYSISSPFSS

-360 QFNLESKGY
+360 QFNLDNKGY

-387 SLSGPLPLSNKKL
+387 SLSGPIPLSNKKL

-406 RYYNSA
+406 RYYHSA
-412 GRFYGKK
+412 GRYYGRK
-419 LFSPVGNFSDESI
+419 LFSPTGVFSDESI

-496 THSISQNTFYEI
+496 THSISQNTFYEF

-513 SSGYNQSLYEKNN
+513 SSGYHQSLYEKSD
-526 VPFSS
+526 VPYSTS
-531 SMLREYELQQI
+531 ILTEEEMQQI
-542 NLEDSI
+542 NIEDSI
-548 QIRNGYDVFATIPR
+548 QIRTGYDVFSTIPR
-562 YGVQIIGENLYQ
+562 YGVQDLGEDRYQ
-574 ITDFADQTGYVAGDQ
+574 ITDFADQTGYIAGDQ
-589 FITPSWSFGT
+589 FITPAWSFGT

-607 SRNTSFKQFNLTISS
+607 SRNTSFKQFNLTVSS
-622 QLNNIHFIKSGILYK
+622 QINNTHFIKSGILYK

-666 YNPLAGARIT
+666 YNPLAGARVT

-683 PTYTSEHDYFRVYPK
+683 PTYTSEHDYFRVNPK

-705 DKVELDELIINAGIR
+705 DKIELDELIINAGLR

-728 KVPKNPKLPGN
+728 KVPENEKLPGN
-739 LKYYLA
+739 LKYFLA
-745 KTDNDTSLFWENDFS
+745 KTNNDTSLFWENDFS
-760 SLHDDVV
+760 ILHKDVI

-779 VENLF
+779 IENLF
-784 ITGVEYDSTSQTYA
+784 ITGVEYDSTSQSYT
-798 EAFNDQLLNYRNT
+798 EAFNDQLLTYRNT
-811 FRWENGFSNVKPSFQ
+811 FRWENGFNKVEPSFQ

-870 NNGGILGNA
+870 NNGGIIGNA

-927 GGYRKYENKDYAN
+927 GNYRKYENKDYAN

-1000 TFNFRLTTGGKN
+1000 TLNFRATTGGKN

-1069 GIQSKIYCNIYNLFD
+1069 GLQSKIYCNIYNLLD

-1098 TYTLLAKDVPLTDP
+1098 TYTLTAKDVPLTDP

>member
-1 MEQIIFRILSY
+1 MSFSFQINRA
-12 LRPFLLSTLFILSF
+12 FILCLIF
-26 VFIKAGTTGKIAGKV
+26 LQVIFAGTTGKISGKV
-41 VDQNNQPLIGCN
+41 VDENNQPLIGCN
-53 IMIKGTSLGAATNLN
+53 IVVKGTSLGAATNIK
-68 GEYFILNIPPGAYD
+68 GEYFILNIPPGKYD
-82 VTASMIGFGSVTV
+82 LTASMIGYGTVTV
-95 EGTVVMV
+95 EGTLVMV

-114 ETIEGDEIIVT
+114 ETIEGDVITVT
-125 AEKPIVR
+125 AEKPTVR

-184 FWVDGIATTDSYDG
+184 FWVDGVATTDSYDG

-240 NYKGN
+240 NYQGN
-245 LDLFSGGYHTN
+245 LDFFSGGYHTN
-256 HSDLYSISSPFSS
+256 HSNLYSISSPFSS

-360 QFNLESKGY
+360 QFNLDNKGY

-387 SLSGPLPLSNKKL
+387 SLSGPIPLSNKKL

-406 RYYNSA
+406 RYYHSA
-412 GRFYGKK
+412 GRYYGRK
-419 LFSPVGNFSDESI
+419 LFSPTGVFSDESI

-445 KLTYNIKSGMK
+445 KLTYNVKSGMK

-496 THSISQNTFYEI
+496 THSISQNTFYEF

-513 SSGYNQSLYEKNN
+513 SSGYHQSLYEKSD
-526 VPFSS
+526 VPYSTS
-531 SMLREYELQQI
+531 ILTEEEMQQI
-542 NLEDSI
+542 NIEDSI
-548 QIRNGYDVFATIPR
+548 QIRTGYDVFSTIPR
-562 YGVQIIGENLYQ
+562 YGVQDLGEDRYQ
-574 ITDFADQTGYVAGDQ
+574 ITDFADQTGYIAGDQ
-589 FITPSWSFGT
+589 FITPAWSFGT

-607 SRNTSFKQFNLTISS
+607 SRNTSFKQFNLTVSS
-622 QLNNIHFIKSGILYK
+622 QINNTHFIKSGILYK

-666 YNPLAGARIT
+666 YNPLAGARVT

-683 PTYTSEHDYFRVYPK
+683 PTYTSEHDYFRVNPK

-705 DKVELDELIINAGIR
+705 DKIELDELIINAGLR
-720 FDFFDPDW
+720 FDCFDPDW
-728 KVPKNPKLPGN
+728 KVPENEKLPGN
-739 LKYYLA
+739 LKYFLA
-745 KTDNDTSLFWENDFS
+745 KTNNDTSLFWENDFS
-760 SLHDDVV
+760 ILHKDVI

-779 VENLF
+779 IENLF
-784 ITGVEYDSTSQTYA
+784 ITGVEYDSTSQSYT
-798 EAFNDQLLNYRNT
+798 EAFNDQLLTYRNT
-811 FRWENGFSNVKPSFQ
+811 FRWENGFNKVEPSFQ

-870 NNGGILGNA
+870 NNGGIIGNA

-927 GGYRKYENKDYAN
+927 GNYRKYENKDYAN

-1000 TFNFRLTTGGKN
+1000 TLNFRATTGGKN

-1069 GIQSKIYCNIYNLFD
+1069 GLQSKIYCNIYNLLD

-1098 TYTLLAKDVPLTDP
+1098 TYTLIAKDVPLTDP

>member
-1 MEQIIFRILSY
+1 MFYSMSFAFQINRA
-12 LRPFLLSTLFILSF
+12 FILCLIF
-26 VFIKAGTTGKIAGKV
+26 LQLIFAGTTGKISGKV
-41 VDQNNQPLIGCN
+41 VDENNQPLIGCN
-53 IMIKGTSLGAATNLN
+53 IVVKGTSLGAATNIK
-68 GEYFILNIPPGAYD
+68 GEYFILNIPPGKYD
-82 VTASMIGFGSVTV
+82 LTASMIGYGTVTV
-95 EGTVVMV
+95 EGTLVMV

-114 ETIEGDEIIVT
+114 ETIEGDVITVT
-125 AEKPIVR
+125 AEKPTVR

-184 FWVDGIATTDSYDG
+184 FWVDGVATTDSYDG

-240 NYKGN
+240 NYQGN
-245 LDLFSGGYHTN
+245 LDFFSGGYHTN
-256 HSDLYSISSPFSS
+256 HSNLYSISSPFSS

-360 QFNLESKGY
+360 QFNLDNKGY

-387 SLSGPLPLSNKKL
+387 SLSGPIPLSNKKL

-406 RYYNSA
+406 RYFHSA
-412 GRFYGKK
+412 GRYYGRK
-419 LFSPVGNFSDESI
+419 LFSPTGVFSDESI

-445 KLTYNIKSGMK
+445 KLTYNVKSGMK

-496 THSISQNTFYEI
+496 THSISQNTFYEF

-513 SSGYNQSLYEKNN
+513 SSGYHQSLYEKSD
-526 VPFSS
+526 VPYSTS
-531 SMLREYELQQI
+531 ILTEEEMQQI
-542 NLEDSI
+542 NIEDSI
-548 QIRNGYDVFATIPR
+548 QIRTGYDVFSTIPR
-562 YGVQIIGENLYQ
+562 YGVQDLGEDQYQ
-574 ITDFADQTGYVAGDQ
+574 ITDFADQTGYIAGDQ
-589 FITPSWSFGT
+589 FITPAWSFGT

-607 SRNTSFKQFNLTISS
+607 SRNTSFKQFNLTVSS
-622 QLNNIHFIKSGILYK
+622 QINNTHFIKSGILYK

-666 YNPLAGARIT
+666 YNPLAGARVT

-683 PTYTSEHDYFRVYPK
+683 PTYTSEHDYFRVNPK

-705 DKVELDELIINAGIR
+705 DKIELDELIINAGLR

-728 KVPKNPKLPGN
+728 KVPENEKLPGN
-739 LKYYLA
+739 LKYFLA

-760 SLHDDVV
+760 ILHKDVI

-779 VENLF
+779 IENLF
-784 ITGVEYDSTSQTYA
+784 ITGVEYDSTSQSYT
-798 EAFNDQLLNYRNT
+798 EAFNDQLLTYRNT
-811 FRWENGFSNVKPSFQ
+811 FRWENGFNKVEPSFQ

-870 NNGGILGNA
+870 NNGGIIGNA
-879 ALKPEKTVM
+879 ALNPEKTVM

-927 GGYRKYENKDYAN
+927 GNYRKYENKDYAN

-1000 TFNFRLTTGGKN
+1000 TLNFRATTGGKN

-1026 YTPEFKTGTVSGSGA
+1026 YTPEFKTGTISGSGA

-1069 GIQSKIYCNIYNLFD
+1069 GLQSKIYCNIYNLLD

-1098 TYTLLAKDVPLTDP
+1098 TYTLTAKDVPLTDP

>member
-1 MEQIIFRILSY
+1 MSFAFQINRA
-12 LRPFLLSTLFILSF
+12 FILCLIF
-26 VFIKAGTTGKIAGKV
+26 LQLIFAGTTGKISGKV
-41 VDQNNQPLIGCN
+41 VDENNQPLIGCN
-53 IMIKGTSLGAATNLN
+53 IVVKGTSLGAATNIK
-68 GEYFILNIPPGAYD
+68 GEYFILNIPPGKYD
-82 VTASMIGFGSVTV
+82 LTASMIGYGTVTV
-95 EGTVVMV
+95 EGTLVMV

-114 ETIEGDEIIVT
+114 ETIEGDVITVT
-125 AEKPIVR
+125 AEKPTVR

-184 FWVDGIATTDSYDG
+184 FWVDGVATTDSYDG

-240 NYKGN
+240 NYQGN
-245 LDLFSGGYHTN
+245 LDFFSGGYHTN
-256 HSDLYSISSPFSS
+256 HSNLYSISSPFSS

-360 QFNLESKGY
+360 QFNLDNKGY

-387 SLSGPLPLSNKKL
+387 SLSGPIPLSNKKL

-406 RYYNSA
+406 RYYHSA
-412 GRFYGKK
+412 GRYYGRK
-419 LFSPVGNFSDESI
+419 LFSPTGVFSDESI

-445 KLTYNIKSGMK
+445 KLTYNVKSGMK

-496 THSISQNTFYEI
+496 THSISQNTFYEF

-513 SSGYNQSLYEKNN
+513 SSGYHQSLYEKSD
-526 VPFSS
+526 VPYSTS
-531 SMLREYELQQI
+531 ILTEEEMHQI
-542 NLEDSI
+542 NIEDSI
-548 QIRNGYDVFATIPR
+548 QIRTGYDVFSTIPR
-562 YGVQIIGENLYQ
+562 YGVQDLGEDQYQ
-574 ITDFADQTGYVAGDQ
+574 ITDFADQTGYIAGDQ
-589 FITPSWSFGT
+589 FITPAWSFGT

-607 SRNTSFKQFNLTISS
+607 SRNTSFKQFNLTVSS
-622 QLNNIHFIKSGILYK
+622 QINNTHFIKSGILYK

-666 YNPLAGARIT
+666 YNPLAGARVT

-683 PTYTSEHDYFRVYPK
+683 PTYTSEHDYFRVNPK

-705 DKVELDELIINAGIR
+705 DKIELDELIINAGLR

-728 KVPKNPKLPGN
+728 KVPENEKLPGN
-739 LKYYLA
+739 LKYFLA
-745 KTDNDTSLFWENDFS
+745 KTNNDTSLFWENDFS
-760 SLHDDVV
+760 ILHKDVI

-779 VENLF
+779 IENLF
-784 ITGVEYDSTSQTYA
+784 ITGVEYDSTSQSYT
-798 EAFNDQLLNYRNT
+798 EAFNDQLLTYRNT
-811 FRWENGFSNVKPSFQ
+811 FRWENGFNKVEPSFQ

-870 NNGGILGNA
+870 NNGGIIGNA
-879 ALKPEKTVM
+879 ALNPEKTVM

-927 GGYRKYENKDYAN
+927 GNYRKYENKDYAN

-1000 TFNFRLTTGGKN
+1000 TLNFRATTGGKN

-1026 YTPEFKTGTVSGSGA
+1026 YTPEFKTGTISGSGA

-1069 GIQSKIYCNIYNLFD
+1069 GLQSKIYCNIYNLLD

-1098 TYTLLAKDVPLTDP
+1098 TYTLTAKDVPLTDP

>member
-1 MEQIIFRILSY
+1 MSFAFQINRAFILCLIFLQIIF
-12 LRPFLLSTLFILSF
+12 
-26 VFIKAGTTGKIAGKV
+26 AGTTGKISGKV
-41 VDQNNQPLIGCN
+41 VDENNQPLIGCN
-53 IMIKGTSLGAATNLN
+53 IVVKGTSLGAATNIK
-68 GEYFILNIPPGAYD
+68 GEYFILNIPPGKYD
-82 VTASMIGFGSVTV
+82 LTASMIGYGTVTV
-95 EGTVVMV
+95 EGTLVMV

-114 ETIEGDEIIVT
+114 ETIEGDVITVT
-125 AEKPIVR
+125 AEKPTVR

-184 FWVDGIATTDSYDG
+184 FWVDGVATTDSYDG

-240 NYKGN
+240 NYQGN
-245 LDLFSGGYHTN
+245 LDFFSGGYHTN
-256 HSDLYSISSPFSS
+256 HSNLYSISSPFSS

-360 QFNLESKGY
+360 QFNLDNKGY
-369 TEYLNIF
+369 TEYLNVF

-387 SLSGPLPLSNKKL
+387 SLSGPIPLSNKKL

-406 RYYNSA
+406 RYYHSA
-412 GRFYGKK
+412 GRYYGRK
-419 LFSPVGNFSDESI
+419 LFSPTGVFSDESI

-445 KLTYNIKSGMK
+445 KLTYNVKSGMK

-496 THSISQNTFYEI
+496 THSISQNTFYEF

-513 SSGYNQSLYEKNN
+513 SSGYHQSLYEKSD
-526 VPFSS
+526 VPYSTS
-531 SMLREYELQQI
+531 ILTEEEMQQI
-542 NLEDSI
+542 NIEDSI
-548 QIRNGYDVFATIPR
+548 QIRTGYDVFSTIPR
-562 YGVQIIGENLYQ
+562 YGVQDLGEDRYQ
-574 ITDFADQTGYVAGDQ
+574 ITDFADQTGYIAGDQ
-589 FITPSWSFGT
+589 FITPAWSFGT

-607 SRNTSFKQFNLTISS
+607 SRNTSFKQFNLTVSS
-622 QLNNIHFIKSGILYK
+622 QINNTHFIKSGILYK

-666 YNPLAGARIT
+666 YNPLAGARVT

-683 PTYTSEHDYFRVYPK
+683 PTYTSEHDYFRVNPK

-705 DKVELDELIINAGIR
+705 DKIELDELIINAGLR

-728 KVPKNPKLPGN
+728 KVPENEKLPGN
-739 LKYYLA
+739 LKYFLA
-745 KTDNDTSLFWENDFS
+745 KTNNDTSLFWENDFS
-760 SLHDDVV
+760 ILHKDVI

-779 VENLF
+779 IENLF
-784 ITGVEYDSTSQTYA
+784 ITGVEYDSTSQSYT
-798 EAFNDQLLNYRNT
+798 EAFNDQLLTYRNT
-811 FRWENGFSNVKPSFQ
+811 FRWENGFNKVEPSFQ

-870 NNGGILGNA
+870 NNGGIIGNA

-927 GGYRKYENKDYAN
+927 GNYRKYENKDYAN

-1000 TFNFRLTTGGKN
+1000 TLNFRATTGGKN

-1069 GIQSKIYCNIYNLFD
+1069 GLQSKIYCNIYNLLD

-1098 TYTLLAKDVPLTDP
+1098 TYTLTAKDVPLTDP

>member
-1 MEQIIFRILSY
+1 MNFSFQINRS
-12 LRPFLLSTLFILSF
+12 FILCLIF
-26 VFIKAGTTGKIAGKV
+26 LQLMFAGTTGKISGKV
-41 VDQNNQPLIGCN
+41 VDENNQPLIGCN
-53 IMIKGTSLGAATNLN
+53 IVVKGTSLGAATNIK
-68 GEYFILNIPPGAYD
+68 GEYFILNIPPGKYD
-82 VTASMIGFGSVTV
+82 LTASMIGYGTVTV
-95 EGTVVMV
+95 EGTLVMV

-114 ETIEGDEIIVT
+114 ETIEGDVITVT
-125 AEKPIVR
+125 AEKPTVR

-184 FWVDGIATTDSYDG
+184 FWVDGVATTDSYDG

-240 NYKGN
+240 NYQGN
-245 LDLFSGGYHTN
+245 LDFFSGGYHTN
-256 HSDLYSISSPFSS
+256 HSNLYSISSPFSS

-360 QFNLESKGY
+360 QFNLDNKGY
-369 TEYLNIF
+369 TEYLNVF

-387 SLSGPLPLSNKKL
+387 SLSGPIPLSNKKL

-406 RYYNSA
+406 RYYHSA
-412 GRFYGKK
+412 GRYYGRK
-419 LFSPVGNFSDESI
+419 LFSPTGVFSNESI

-445 KLTYNIKSGMK
+445 KLTYNVKSGMK

-496 THSISQNTFYEI
+496 THSISQNTFYEF

-513 SSGYNQSLYEKNN
+513 SSGYHQSLYEKSD
-526 VPFSS
+526 VPYSTS
-531 SMLREYELQQI
+531 ILTEEEMQQI
-542 NLEDSI
+542 NIEDSI
-548 QIRNGYDVFATIPR
+548 QIRTGYDVFSTIPR
-562 YGVQIIGENLYQ
+562 YGVQDLGEDRYQ
-574 ITDFADQTGYVAGDQ
+574 ITDFADQTGYIAGDQ
-589 FITPSWSFGT
+589 FITPAWSFGT

-607 SRNTSFKQFNLTISS
+607 SRNTSFKQFNLTVSS
-622 QLNNIHFIKSGILYK
+622 QINNTHFIKSGILYK

-666 YNPLAGARIT
+666 YNPLAGARVT

-683 PTYTSEHDYFRVYPK
+683 PTYTSEHDYFRVNPK

-705 DKVELDELIINAGIR
+705 DKIELDELIINAGLR

-728 KVPKNPKLPGN
+728 KVPENEKLPGN
-739 LKYYLA
+739 LKYFLA
-745 KTDNDTSLFWENDFS
+745 KTNNDTSLFWENDFS
-760 SLHDDVV
+760 ILHKDVI

-779 VENLF
+779 IENLF
-784 ITGVEYDSTSQTYA
+784 ITGVEYDSTSQSYT
-798 EAFNDQLLNYRNT
+798 EAFNDQLLTYRNT
-811 FRWENGFSNVKPSFQ
+811 FRWENGFNKVEPSFQ

-870 NNGGILGNA
+870 NNGGIIGNA

-913 DWVGVSP
+913 DWVGISP

-927 GGYRKYENKDYAN
+927 GNYRKYENKDYAN

-1000 TFNFRLTTGGKN
+1000 TLNFRATTGGKN

-1026 YTPEFKTGTVSGSGA
+1026 YTPEFKTGTISGSGA

-1061 ASYSINLL
+1061 TSYSINLL
-1069 GIQSKIYCNIYNLFD
+1069 GLQSKIYCNIYNLLD

-1098 TYTLLAKDVPLTDP
+1098 TYTLTAKDVPLTDP

>member
-1 MEQIIFRILSY
+1 MNFSYQIHWSYITCLIFLQ
-12 LRPFLLSTLFILSF
+12 FIF
-26 VFIKAGTTGKIAGKV
+26 AGTTGKISGTV
-41 VDQNNQPLIGCN
+41 VDENNQPLIGCN
-53 IMIKGTSLGAATNLN
+53 IVVKGTSLGAATNIK
-68 GEYFILNIPPGAYD
+68 GEYFILNIPPGKYD
-82 VTASMIGFGSVTV
+82 LTASMIGYGTVTV
-95 EGTVVMV
+95 EGTLVMV

-114 ETIEGDEIIVT
+114 ETIEGDVITVT
-125 AEKPIVR
+125 AEKPTVR

-184 FWVDGIATTDSYDG
+184 FWVDGVATTDSYDG

-240 NYKGN
+240 NYQGN
-245 LDLFSGGYHTN
+245 LDFFSGGYHTN
-256 HSDLYSISSPFSS
+256 HSNLYSISSPFSS

-360 QFNLESKGY
+360 QFNLDNKGY
-369 TEYLNIF
+369 TEYLNVF

-387 SLSGPLPLSNKKL
+387 SLSGPIPLSNKKL

-406 RYYNSA
+406 RYYHSA
-412 GRFYGKK
+412 GRYYGRK
-419 LFSPVGNFSDESI
+419 LFSPTGVFSDESI

-496 THSISQNTFYEI
+496 THSISQNTFYEF

-513 SSGYNQSLYEKNN
+513 SSGYHQSLYEKSD
-526 VPFSS
+526 VPYSTS
-531 SMLREYELQQI
+531 ILTEEEMQQI
-542 NLEDSI
+542 NIEDSI
-548 QIRNGYDVFATIPR
+548 QIRTGYDVFSTIPR
-562 YGVQIIGENLYQ
+562 YGVQDLGEDRYQ
-574 ITDFADQTGYVAGDQ
+574 ITDFADQTGYIAGDQ
-589 FITPSWSFGT
+589 FITPAWSFGT

-607 SRNTSFKQFNLTISS
+607 SRNTSFKQFNLTVSS
-622 QLNNIHFIKSGILYK
+622 QINNTHFIKSGILYK

-666 YNPLAGARIT
+666 YNPLAGARVT

-683 PTYTSEHDYFRVYPK
+683 PTYTSEHDYFRVNPK

-705 DKVELDELIINAGIR
+705 DKIELDELIINAGLR

-728 KVPKNPKLPGN
+728 KIPENEKLPGN
-739 LKYYLA
+739 LKYFLA
-745 KTDNDTSLFWENDFS
+745 KTNNDTSLFWENDFS
-760 SLHDDVV
+760 ILHKDVI

-779 VENLF
+779 IENLF
-784 ITGVEYDSTSQTYA
+784 ITGVEYDSTSQSYT
-798 EAFNDQLLNYRNT
+798 EAFNDQLLTYRNT
-811 FRWENGFSNVKPSFQ
+811 FRWENGFNKVEPSFQ

-870 NNGGILGNA
+870 NNGGIIGNA

-927 GGYRKYENKDYAN
+927 GNYRKYENKDYAN

-1000 TFNFRLTTGGKN
+1000 TLNFRATTGGKN

-1026 YTPEFKTGTVSGSGA
+1026 YTPEFKTGTISGSGA

-1069 GIQSKIYCNIYNLFD
+1069 GLQSKIYCNIYNLLD

-1098 TYTLLAKDVPLTDP
+1098 TYTLTAKDVPLTDP

>member
-1 MEQIIFRILSY
+1 MSFAFQINRAFILCLIFLQIIF
-12 LRPFLLSTLFILSF
+12 
-26 VFIKAGTTGKIAGKV
+26 AGTTGKISGKV
-41 VDQNNQPLIGCN
+41 VDENNQPLIGCN
-53 IMIKGTSLGAATNLN
+53 IVVKGTSLGAATNIK
-68 GEYFILNIPPGAYD
+68 GEYFILNIPPGKYD
-82 VTASMIGFGSVTV
+82 LTASMIGYGTVTV
-95 EGTVVMV
+95 EGTLVMV

-114 ETIEGDEIIVT
+114 ETIEGDVITVT
-125 AEKPIVR
+125 AEKPTVR

-184 FWVDGIATTDSYDG
+184 FWVDGVATTDSYDG

-240 NYKGN
+240 NYQGN
-245 LDLFSGGYHTN
+245 LDFFSGGYHTN
-256 HSDLYSISSPFSS
+256 HSNLYSISSPFSS

-360 QFNLESKGY
+360 QFNLDNKGY

-387 SLSGPLPLSNKKL
+387 SLSGPIPLSNEKL

-406 RYYNSA
+406 RYYHSA
-412 GRFYGKK
+412 GRYYGRK
-419 LFSPVGNFSDESI
+419 LFSPTGVFSDESI

-496 THSISQNTFYEI
+496 THSISQNTFYEF

-513 SSGYNQSLYEKNN
+513 SSGYHQSLYEKSD
-526 VPFSS
+526 VPYSTS
-531 SMLREYELQQI
+531 ILTEEEMQQI
-542 NLEDSI
+542 NIEDSI
-548 QIRNGYDVFATIPR
+548 QIRTGYDVFSTIPR
-562 YGVQIIGENLYQ
+562 YGVQDLGEDQYQ
-574 ITDFADQTGYVAGDQ
+574 ITDFADQTGYIAGDQ
-589 FITPSWSFGT
+589 FITPAWSFGT

-607 SRNTSFKQFNLTISS
+607 SRNTSFKQFNLTVSS
-622 QLNNIHFIKSGILYK
+622 QINNTHFIKSGILYK

-666 YNPLAGARIT
+666 YNPLAGARVT

-683 PTYTSEHDYFRVYPK
+683 PTYTSEHDYFRVNPK

-705 DKVELDELIINAGIR
+705 DKIELDELIINAGLR

-728 KVPKNPKLPGN
+728 KVPENEKLPGN
-739 LKYYLA
+739 LKYFLA
-745 KTDNDTSLFWENDFS
+745 KTNNDTSLFWENDFS
-760 SLHDDVV
+760 ILHKDVI

-779 VENLF
+779 IENLF
-784 ITGVEYDSTSQTYA
+784 ITGVEYDSTSQSYT
-798 EAFNDQLLNYRNT
+798 EAFNDQLLTYRNT
-811 FRWENGFSNVKPSFQ
+811 FRWENGFNKVEPSFQ

-870 NNGGILGNA
+870 NNGGIIGNA

-927 GGYRKYENKDYAN
+927 GNYRKYENKDYAN

-1000 TFNFRLTTGGKN
+1000 TLNFRATTGGKN

-1069 GIQSKIYCNIYNLFD
+1069 GLQSKIYCNIYNLLD

-1098 TYTLLAKDVPLTDP
+1098 TYTLTAKDVPLTDP